1 MSYYLLLNWRN
12 VRHHPDPFEY
22 MSHYLSQTQKIDEDM
37 RSGLNI
43 CRIAFYSNY
52 NVIEVFSNE
61 FEYMSYYL
69 LLKLTQTLR
78 VCHSG
83 LNICRI
89 TFCSNYRQID
99 DFANAFEYMSY
110 YLLLKLRV

>member
-1 MSYYLLLNWRN
+1 
-12 VRHHPDPFEY
+12 
-22 MSHYLSQTQKIDEDM
+22 
-37 RSGLNI
+37 
-43 CRIAFYSNY
+43 
-52 NVIEVFSNE
+52 
-61 FEYMSYYL
+61 MSYYL

-110 YLLLKLRV
+110 YLLLKLGHDGVLAVFV

>member
-1 MSYYLLLNWRN
+1 MSLNICRITFCSNSGEEREITGQFEYMSYYLLLKLELLGHAASW
-12 VRHHPDPFEY
+12 FEY

-69 LLKLTQTLR
+69 LLKLR
-78 VCHSG
+78 
-83 LNICRI
+83 
-89 TFCSNYRQID
+89 
-99 DFANAFEYMSY
+99 
-110 YLLLKLRV
+110 